1 MLLGAFANFKWRQQN
16 PIAIMTG
23 HVPEHIPV
31 LYQEVL
37 DLLEPRPGGRFIDG
51 TVGAGGHAASLL
63 LATAPDG
70 KLLAFDRDAEAIAYA
85 SDRLKEFE
93 DRVKFIQASFA
104 LIGELAPEYGFES
117 VDGILLDLG
126 LSSRQLAKSGRGF
139 SFLQDSPLDMRFD
152 RSEGPTAADLV
163 NNLNQQEL
171 AEILWRYG
179 EVRKSRRYARAI
191 IRERPISQTRQ
202 LAELIERES
211 GKRGRIH
218 PATQV
223 FQALR
228 IAVNKELEALE
239 EGLDVAPSLLMPN
252 GRLAVISFHSLEDR
266 LVKRFIRDRSRD
278 CICPPAQP
286 VCTCAS
292 SPTLRPVTRKV
303 IRPSEAEIAR
313 NPRSRSAR
321 LRVAAKAGELI

>member
-1 MLLGAFANFKWRQQN
+1 
-16 PIAIMTG
+16 
-23 HVPEHIPV
+23 
-31 LYQEVL
+31 
-37 DLLEPRPGGRFIDG
+37 
-51 TVGAGGHAASLL
+51 

-85 SDRLKEFE
+85 RDRLKDFE
-93 DRVKFIQASFA
+93 DRVEFIQASFA
-104 LIGELAPEYGFES
+104 LMGKFAPEYGFKG

-126 LSSRQLAKSGRGF
+126 LSSRQLAQRGRGF
-139 SFLQDSPLDMRFD
+139 SFLQESPLDMRFD

-171 AEILWRYG
+171 ADILWRYG

-228 IAVNKELEALE
+228 IAVNEELEALE
-239 EGLDVAPSLLMPN
+239 KGLAVAPSLLKPN

-266 LVKRFIRDRSRD
+266 LVKRFIRDQSRD

-286 VCTCAS
+286 VCTCDS

-303 IRPSEAEIAR
+303 IRPSEAEVAS

-321 LRVAAKAGELI
+321 LRVAAKVAELI